1 MREIEA
7 RPTGRAVPPRA
18 EDRAAIGHR
27 SSSRLEER
35 VRANGDIKLIPY
47 LMAGYPDHARSI
59 AQGLAYARAGA
70 AAIEVGIPYSDPL
83 ADGPVVQRAGQ
94 VALAN
99 GTTLRG
105 ALQVAAAVA
114 EGGAPVV
121 LMTYVNPILAFD
133 ERRFAA
139 ETARAGVAGVII
151 PDMPAEEAQ
160 PMAGWLRSAGLDTI
174 FLVAPTSPDSRI
186 ADIAEQSSGFVYCV
200 TLKGVT
206 GARAE
211 LAPGLS
217 QLLGRV
223 RQATDL
229 PVAAGFGIS
238 RPEHVRTLR
247 GHADAAVVASALLDR
262 VHRGEDPLELAEEL
276 LSACR

>member
-7 RPTGRAVPPRA
+7 RPT
-18 EDRAAIGHR
+18 
-27 SSSRLEER
+27 SRLEER

-59 AQGLAYARAGA
+59 EQGLAYARIGA

-83 ADGPVVQRAGQ
+83 ADGPAVQRAGQ
-94 VALAN
+94 AALAG
-99 GTTLRG
+99 GTTLQS

-114 EGGAPVV
+114 EGGVPVV

-139 ETARAGVAGVII
+139 EAARAGVAGVII
-151 PDMPAEEAQ
+151 PDLPVDEAQ
-160 PMAGWLRSAGLDTI
+160 PLAGWIRSAGLDTI

-186 ADIAEQSSGFVYCV
+186 AGIAEQSTGFVYCV
-200 TLKGVT
+200 ALKGVT
-206 GARAE
+206 GARTE
-211 LAPGLS
+211 LAPGLA

-223 RQATDL
+223 RRATNL
-229 PVAAGFGIS
+229 PVATGFGIS

-262 VHRGEDPLELAEEL
+262 LHRGEDPVELAEEL
-276 LSACR
+276 LAACR

>member
-7 RPTGRAVPPRA
+7 RPT
-18 EDRAAIGHR
+18 
-27 SSSRLEER
+27 SRLEQR
-35 VRANGDIKLIPY
+35 VRAAGDIKLIPY

-59 AQGLAYARAGA
+59 EQGLAYARIGA

-94 VALAN
+94 AALAG
-99 GTTLRG
+99 GTTLQS

-139 ETARAGVAGVII
+139 EAARAGVAGVII
-151 PDMPAEEAQ
+151 PDLPVDEAQ
-160 PMAGWLRSAGLDTI
+160 PLAGWIRSAGLDTI
-174 FLVAPTSPDSRI
+174 FLVAPTSADSRI
-186 ADIAEQSSGFVYCV
+186 AGIAEQSTGFVYCV
-200 TLKGVT
+200 ALKGVT
-206 GARAE
+206 GVRTE
-211 LAPGLS
+211 LAPGLA

-223 RQATDL
+223 RRATNL
-229 PVAAGFGIS
+229 PVATGFGIS
-238 RPEHVRTLR
+238 RPEHLRTLL

-262 VHRGEDPLELAEEL
+262 VHRGEDPVELAEEL
-276 LSACR
+276 LAACR

>member
-1 MREIEA
+1 MREIEV
-7 RPTGRAVPPRA
+7 RPT
-18 EDRAAIGHR
+18 
-27 SSSRLEER
+27 SWLEER
-35 VRANGDIKLIPY
+35 VRATDDIKLIPY
-47 LMAGYPDHARSI
+47 LMAGYPDHGRSI
-59 AQGLAYARAGA
+59 EQGLAYARIGA

-94 VALAN
+94 AALAG
-99 GTTLRG
+99 GTTLQS
-105 ALQVAAAVA
+105 ALRVAAAVA

-139 ETARAGVAGVII
+139 EAARAGVAGVII
-151 PDMPAEEAQ
+151 PDLPVDEAQ
-160 PMAGWLRSAGLDTI
+160 PLAGWIRSAGLDTI

-186 ADIAEQSSGFVYCV
+186 AGIAEQSTGFVYCV
-200 TLKGVT
+200 ALKGVT

-211 LAPGLS
+211 LAPGLA

-223 RQATDL
+223 RRATNL
-229 PVAAGFGIS
+229 PVATGFGIS
-238 RPEHVRTLR
+238 RPEHLRTLR

-262 VHRGEDPLELAEEL
+262 VHRGEDPVELAEEL
-276 LSACR
+276 LAACR